1 MSNNVYKI
9 TEVVGSS
16 TESQED
22 AIRAA
27 IRRTAKTVEHL
38 QWFEVAES
46 RGYIEH
52 GDVAYWQVKVR
63 IGFTLND

>member
-1 MSNNVYKI
+1 MSSNVYKI

-27 IRRTAKTVEHL
+27 IRRTARTIDHL

-46 RGYIEH
+46 RGFIED
-52 GDVAYWQVKVR
+52 GDVAYWQVKVK